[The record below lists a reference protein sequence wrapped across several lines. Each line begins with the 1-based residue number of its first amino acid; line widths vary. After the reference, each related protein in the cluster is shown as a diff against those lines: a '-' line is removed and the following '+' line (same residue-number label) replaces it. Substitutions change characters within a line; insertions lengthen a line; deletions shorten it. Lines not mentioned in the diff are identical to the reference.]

1 MDKQLERDLL
11 RLRSDMVNKAVMT
24 SRLKEMLLK
33 YYPVGTKL
41 IITKDYYRIEEP
53 KTEKNE
59 V

>member
-11 RLRSDMVNKAVMT
+11 RLRSDMVNRAIMT
-24 SRLKEMLLK
+24 SGLKEMLLK

>member
-1 MDKQLERDLL
+1 MDKQLVRDLL

-41 IITKDYYRIEEP
+41 IITKDYYIIEEP